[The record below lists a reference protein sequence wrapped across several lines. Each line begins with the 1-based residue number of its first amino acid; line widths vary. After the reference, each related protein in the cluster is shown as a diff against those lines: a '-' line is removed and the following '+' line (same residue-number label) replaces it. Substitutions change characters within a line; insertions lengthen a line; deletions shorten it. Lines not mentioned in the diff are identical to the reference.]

1 MRNKRAIIIKFCLF
15 EKINA
20 MEARQSDNVDNA
32 QELTDLVTQ
41 MLEQM
46 QTRFGQMNGN
56 IVSRIDEMSKKID
69 ELEGSIGE
77 LVKEAQEEPELD

>member
-1 MRNKRAIIIKFCLF
+1 MDTA
-15 EKINA
+15 NA
-20 MEARQSDNVDNA
+20 AGGAPRQSDNVDSA
-32 QELTDLVTQ
+32 QELTNLVTQ

-77 LVKEAQEEPELD
+77 LVKEAQEEPEADQRAGEGQ

>member
-1 MRNKRAIIIKFCLF
+1 
-15 EKINA
+15 
-20 MEARQSDNVDNA
+20 MEAQRQHSDNVDNA

-56 IVSRIDEMSKKID
+56 IVGRIDEMSKKID

-77 LVKEAQEEPELD
+77 LVKEAQEEPEFEQRNPAAA

>member
-1 MRNKRAIIIKFCLF
+1 
-15 EKINA
+15 

-56 IVSRIDEMSKKID
+56 IVNRIDEMSKKID

-77 LVKEAQEEPELD
+77 LVKEAQEEPELDQRQAMHH

>member
-1 MRNKRAIIIKFCLF
+1 M
-15 EKINA
+15 
-20 MEARQSDNVDNA
+20 
-32 QELTDLVTQ
+32 VTQ

-77 LVKEAQEEPELD
+77 LVKEAQEEPEVEQRADA

>member
-1 MRNKRAIIIKFCLF
+1 M
-15 EKINA
+15 
-20 MEARQSDNVDNA
+20 DNA

-77 LVKEAQEEPELD
+77 LVKEAQEEPEFDQRNPGAHQ